1 MAKKEYLNEK
11 KLQQELFKR
20 TEGYAYS
27 VRAHYMDAFN
37 QVINLVKG
45 TELEAGKPFS
55 FSEYGYSEQ
64 VTPIFR
70 QMYSRVYQTIRGG
83 VQAEWL
89 NSNEHTDDLVKAVFG
104 ASSIEDHHFAR
115 YFKRNQEAMDAFFAR
130 KSADGGLNLSQRVWK
145 YNGEFKE
152 ELENTLDLAIGEGT
166 PAMQL
171 ASKVKE
177 YLNDPDRW
185 YRRFRYKVGEDEDG
199 KPIYGLK
206 WKRRIW
212 DDETGT
218 YKWID
223 AKPTKYHPGEGRPG
237 VYRSSAR
244 NAQRLARTETNIAYR
259 TADYERW
266 QQLDFVIGMRVKL
279 SNNHPV
285 TDICDLMADKLFPKD
300 FKWTGWHPNCRCYME
315 PVLATEAD
323 MDTMLDNILD
333 GKEPTDNLELEGE
346 VTKMPEE
353 FGDWIKA
360 NEERMEAARERGTL
374 PYFVRDNESLV
385 AAALGGDVQGAEPT
399 ILEKATERHKARTSE
414 EIERIRKAWETRKE
428 AISLGDSVLSDL
440 DGISDVDTTEL
451 RNQLDTAHYAQAL
464 EEIKRLQAIR
474 QEIQDLSWLDNPLE
488 VARKSS
494 FETAKV
500 VNSNVERTL
509 SKMPKDLA
517 DRKSKLEFE
526 IRWIEETGSK
536 KYPDTWK
543 FAQDAYKK
551 ELARVEAQLELEK
564 LIAGSS
570 EALAWA
576 EAHGNETLKA
586 LAAEVKRLAGEKNL
600 DKVALQQKS
609 DELAKKVK
617 LAQKREEAKEQAKL
631 AAKYKHVK
639 FETIDD
645 LRAKLGKDCPETLK
659 ELDEALEKF
668 EYTNAALK
676 AKEAEINALMKVLFD
691 ENDLGMDIDHGLL
704 QSVFEKGFLNTFQ
717 TGSSHGYCGSRSTT
731 GKIKADHERLI
742 MAHRMFKPSTHA
754 QITAGGYTGK
764 QLARAEYE
772 KYGHLLDRDKYDSI
786 THNLTHYGDVQV
798 RFKKD
803 RVHCT
808 WTYNDSLRTRG
819 EYYQP
824 SLTTDPK
831 VQSFDNK
838 NRKDWEIKPT
848 DNWKSVYQWQREH
861 GTSYLELQY
870 HGKLTIDDVES
881 ITFKQN
887 PENLISQDLISKL
900 LLKGISLWYRDGSK
914 VVRYVLP

>member
-55 FSEYGYSEQ
+55 FSDYGYSEQ

-70 QMYSRVYQTIRGG
+70 EMYSRVYQTIRGG

-315 PVLATEAD
+315 PVLATEED
-323 MDTMLDNILD
+323 MDKMLDNILD
-333 GKEPTDNLELEGE
+333 GKEPTENLELEGE
-346 VTKMPEE
+346 VKKMPEE

-360 NEERMEAARERGTL
+360 NEDRMEAARERGTL

-385 AAALGGDVQGAEPT
+385 VAALGGDVQGTEPT
-399 ILEKATERHKARTSE
+399 ILEKAAERSE
-414 EIERIRKAWETRKE
+414 
-428 AISLGDSVLSDL
+428 
-440 DGISDVDTTEL
+440 
-451 RNQLDTAHYAQAL
+451 
-464 EEIKRLQAIR
+464 
-474 QEIQDLSWLDNPLE
+474 P
-488 VARKSS
+488 
-494 FETAKV
+494 
-500 VNSNVERTL
+500 
-509 SKMPKDLA
+509 
-517 DRKSKLEFE
+517 
-526 IRWIEETGSK
+526 
-536 KYPDTWK
+536 
-543 FAQDAYKK
+543 
-551 ELARVEAQLELEK
+551 
-564 LIAGSS
+564 
-570 EALAWA
+570 
-576 EAHGNETLKA
+576 
-586 LAAEVKRLAGEKNL
+586 
-600 DKVALQQKS
+600 
-609 DELAKKVK
+609 
-617 LAQKREEAKEQAKL
+617 
-631 AAKYKHVK
+631 
-639 FETIDD
+639 
-645 LRAKLGKDCPETLK
+645 
-659 ELDEALEKF
+659 
-668 EYTNAALK
+668 
-676 AKEAEINALMKVLFD
+676 
-691 ENDLGMDIDHGLL
+691 
-704 QSVFEKGFLNTFQ
+704 
-717 TGSSHGYCGSRSTT
+717 
-731 GKIKADHERLI
+731 
-742 MAHRMFKPSTHA
+742 
-754 QITAGGYTGK
+754 
-764 QLARAEYE
+764 
-772 KYGHLLDRDKYDSI
+772 
-786 THNLTHYGDVQV
+786 
-798 RFKKD
+798 
-803 RVHCT
+803 
-808 WTYNDSLRTRG
+808 
-819 EYYQP
+819 
-824 SLTTDPK
+824 
-831 VQSFDNK
+831 
-838 NRKDWEIKPT
+838 
-848 DNWKSVYQWQREH
+848 
-861 GTSYLELQY
+861 
-870 HGKLTIDDVES
+870 
-881 ITFKQN
+881 
-887 PENLISQDLISKL
+887 
-900 LLKGISLWYRDGSK
+900 
-914 VVRYVLP
+914 

>member
-27 VRAHYMDAFN
+27 VRAHYLDAFN
-37 QVINLVKG
+37 KVINLVKG
-45 TELEAGKPFS
+45 SELEAGKPFS

-115 YFKRNQEAMDAFFAR
+115 YFNRNQEAMDAFFAR

-212 DDETGT
+212 DNETGT

-259 TADYERW
+259 TANYERW
-266 QQLDFVIGMRVKL
+266 QYLDFVIGMRVRL

-315 PVLATEAD
+315 PVLATEED

-333 GKEPTDNLELEGE
+333 GKEPTENLELEGE
-346 VTKMPEE
+346 VKKMPEE
-353 FGDWIKA
+353 FGEWIKA

-374 PYFVRDNESLV
+374 PYFVKDNESLV

-399 ILEKATERHKARTSE
+399 IKERAAQRHAARTPE
-414 EIERIRKAWETRKE
+414 EIEMIRKAWETRKE
-428 AISLGDSVLSDL
+428 AISLGVSVLSDL
-440 DGISDVDTTEL
+440 DGISDVDLSKLQEDL
-451 RNQLDTAHYAQAL
+451 NSAHYAKAL
-464 EEIKRLQAIR
+464 EEARRLQEIVEQLKNLEFVDGGLALAKQYGYEAITGV
-474 QEIQDLSWLDNPLE
+474 EAAVKAKLEALSSLTLE
-488 VARKSS
+488 KQ
-494 FETAKV
+494 
-500 VNSNVERTL
+500 
-509 SKMPKDLA
+509 
-517 DRKSKLEFE
+517 KSKLEFE
-526 IRWIEETGSK
+526 VYQYFGGNMNGCQQ
-536 KYPDTWK
+536 KYNTWK
-543 FAQDAYKK
+543 VAQNAYAKQLKIVSDKLWWQDVKAKQLDFLSYSTKSAPYKDLLLKLDQAIQAEDVQAANQALAKLEYKK
-551 ELARVEAQLELEK
+551 QQLEVAAGKRAAKKGAISDPYDYSLRFKDSDFSKARKDGDVWNTDREYCDNICRK
-564 LIAGSS
+564 QTETVWNSADEATKKAATAYTEGSGKFNRPLRGYEGSWSNYKGVGNVSLNYEGAEQDIKMLTDLIGQTSS
-570 EALAWA
+570 PKDMWINR
-576 EAHGNETLKA
+576 GVETLSGVSNFLGVSESQLRTAISSGNVNGFVGKEVVDHGFVSCGTA
-586 LAAEVKRLAGEKNL
+586 KGTGFSGTTLNIYCPKGTKMIYAEPFSRYNGDSCSSWNLWNGTEKY
-600 DKVALQQKS
+600 S
-609 DELAKKVK
+609 FGHE
-617 LAQKREEAKEQAKL
+617 
-631 AAKYKHVK
+631 
-639 FETIDD
+639 FETIIQ
-645 LRAKLGKDCPETLK
+645 RGT
-659 ELDEALEKF
+659 KF
-668 EYTNAALK
+668 RVTK
-676 AKEAEINALMKVLFD
+676 AYVE
-691 ENDLGMDIDHGLL
+691 
-704 QSVFEKGFLNTFQ
+704 
-717 TGSSHGYCGSRSTT
+717 
-731 GKIKADHERLI
+731 
-742 MAHRMFKPSTHA
+742 
-754 QITAGGYTGK
+754 
-764 QLARAEYE
+764 
-772 KYGHLLDRDKYDSI
+772 YGHL
-786 THNLTHYGDVQV
+786 
-798 RFKKD
+798 
-803 RVHCT
+803 
-808 WTYNDSLRTRG
+808 
-819 EYYQP
+819 
-824 SLTTDPK
+824 
-831 VQSFDNK
+831 
-838 NRKDWEIKPT
+838 
-848 DNWKSVYQWQREH
+848 
-861 GTSYLELQY
+861 YL
-870 HGKLTIDDVES
+870 DVEV
-881 ITFKQN
+881 IAQ
-887 PENLISQDLISKL
+887 I
-900 LLKGISLWYRDGSK
+900 
-914 VVRYVLP
+914 

>member
-70 QMYSRVYQTIRGG
+70 EMYSRVYQTIRGG

-185 YRRFRYKVGEDEDG
+185 YRRFRYKIGEDENG

-212 DDETGT
+212 DNETGT

-266 QQLDFVIGMRVKL
+266 QQLDFVIGMRVRL

-315 PVLATEAD
+315 PVLATEED
-323 MDTMLDNILD
+323 LDKMLDNILD
-333 GKEPTDNLELEGE
+333 GKEPTENLKLEGE
-346 VTKMPEE
+346 VKKMPEE

-385 AAALGGDVQGAEPT
+385 AAALSGDVQGAEPT
-399 ILEKATERHKARTSE
+399 ILERAAERHKARTSE

-440 DGISDVDTTEL
+440 NGISDVDTTDL
-451 RNQLDTAHYAQAL
+451 QNQLNTAHYTQAL
-464 EEIKRLQAIR
+464 EEARRLQQIVEQLKTLEFVDDGLALAKQYGYEAITDV
-474 QEIQDLSWLDNPLE
+474 EAAVKAKLEALSVLPLE
-488 VARKSS
+488 KQ
-494 FETAKV
+494 
-500 VNSNVERTL
+500 
-509 SKMPKDLA
+509 
-517 DRKSKLEFE
+517 KSKLEFE
-526 IRWIEETGSK
+526 VY
-536 KYPDTWK
+536 KYFGGNMNGCQQKYKTWQVAQNAYAK
-543 FAQDAYKK
+543 QLKIVNDKLWWQDVKAKQLDFLSYSTKSAPYKDLLLKLDQAIQAQDKQATNQALAKLEYKK
-551 ELARVEAQLELEK
+551 QQLEVAAGKRAAKKGAISDPYDYSLRFKSSDFSKARKDGAVWTTDRDYCDSICRSQTQDLWSNADEATK
-564 LIAGSS
+564 RAATAYTEGSGRFNRPLRGYEGSWSNYKGVGNVSLNYEGAEQDIKMLTDLIGQTSS
-570 EALAWA
+570 PKDMWMNR
-576 EAHGNETLKA
+576 GVETLSGVSNF
-586 LAAEVKRLAGEKNL
+586 LGVSESQLRAAISSGNVNGFVGKEIVDHGFVSCGTAKGTGFSGTTLNIYCPKGTKMIYAEPFSRYNGDSCSSWNMWNGTEKY
-600 DKVALQQKS
+600 S
-609 DELAKKVK
+609 FGHE
-617 LAQKREEAKEQAKL
+617 
-631 AAKYKHVK
+631 
-639 FETIDD
+639 FETIIQ
-645 LRAKLGKDCPETLK
+645 RGT
-659 ELDEALEKF
+659 KF
-668 EYTNAALK
+668 RVTK
-676 AKEAEINALMKVLFD
+676 AYVE
-691 ENDLGMDIDHGLL
+691 
-704 QSVFEKGFLNTFQ
+704 
-717 TGSSHGYCGSRSTT
+717 
-731 GKIKADHERLI
+731 
-742 MAHRMFKPSTHA
+742 
-754 QITAGGYTGK
+754 
-764 QLARAEYE
+764 
-772 KYGHLLDRDKYDSI
+772 YGHL
-786 THNLTHYGDVQV
+786 
-798 RFKKD
+798 
-803 RVHCT
+803 
-808 WTYNDSLRTRG
+808 
-819 EYYQP
+819 
-824 SLTTDPK
+824 
-831 VQSFDNK
+831 
-838 NRKDWEIKPT
+838 
-848 DNWKSVYQWQREH
+848 
-861 GTSYLELQY
+861 YL
-870 HGKLTIDDVES
+870 DVEV
-881 ITFKQN
+881 IAQ
-887 PENLISQDLISKL
+887 I
-900 LLKGISLWYRDGSK
+900 
-914 VVRYVLP
+914 

>member
-70 QMYSRVYQTIRGG
+70 EMYSRVYQTIRGG

-115 YFKRNQEAMDAFFAR
+115 YFKRNQEAMDAFFVR

-185 YRRFRYKVGEDEDG
+185 YRRFRYKVGEDENG

-212 DDETGT
+212 DNETGT

-266 QQLDFVIGMRVKL
+266 QQLDFVIGMRVRL

-315 PVLATEAD
+315 PVLATEED
-323 MDTMLDNILD
+323 LDKMLDNILD

-353 FGDWIKA
+353 FGEWIKA

-374 PYFVRDNESLV
+374 PYFVKDNESLV

-399 ILEKATERHKARTSE
+399 IKERAAQRHAARTPE
-414 EIERIRKAWETRKE
+414 EIEMIRKAWETRKE
-428 AISLGDSVLSDL
+428 AISLGASVLSDL
-440 DGISDVDTTEL
+440 DGISDVDLSKLQEDL
-451 RNQLDTAHYAQAL
+451 NSAHYAKAL
-464 EEIKRLQAIR
+464 EEARRLQEIVEQLKNLEFVDGGLALAKQYGYEAITGV
-474 QEIQDLSWLDNPLE
+474 EAAVKAKLEALSSLPLE
-488 VARKSS
+488 KQ
-494 FETAKV
+494 
-500 VNSNVERTL
+500 
-509 SKMPKDLA
+509 
-517 DRKSKLEFE
+517 KSKLEFE
-526 IRWIEETGSK
+526 VYQYFGGNMNGCQQ
-536 KYPDTWK
+536 KYNTWK
-543 FAQDAYKK
+543 VAQNAYAKQLKIVSDKLWWQDVKAKQLDFLSYSTKSAPYKDLLLKLDQAIQAQDVQAANQALSKLEYKK
-551 ELARVEAQLELEK
+551 QQLEVA
-564 LIAGSS
+564 AGKRAAKKGAISDPYDYSLRLKDSDFSKARKDGAIWTTDREHCDNICRKQTETVWSS
-570 EALAWA
+570 ADEATKKAATAYTEGSGKFNRPLRGYEGSWSNYKGVGNVSLNYEGA
-576 EAHGNETLKA
+576 EQDIKMLTDLVGQTSSPKDMWMNRGIETLSGVSNF
-586 LAAEVKRLAGEKNL
+586 LGVSESQLRAAISSGNVNGFVGKEVVDHGFVSCGTAKGTGFPGTTLNIYCPKGTKMIYAEPFSRFNGDSCSSRNLWNGTEKY
-600 DKVALQQKS
+600 S
-609 DELAKKVK
+609 FGHE
-617 LAQKREEAKEQAKL
+617 
-631 AAKYKHVK
+631 
-639 FETIDD
+639 FETIIQRGTKFRVTKAYVEHGH
-645 LRAKLGKDCPETLK
+645 LY
-659 ELDEALEKF
+659 LDVEV
-668 EYTNAALK
+668 
-676 AKEAEINALMKVLFD
+676 I
-691 ENDLGMDIDHGLL
+691 
-704 QSVFEKGFLNTFQ
+704 
-717 TGSSHGYCGSRSTT
+717 
-731 GKIKADHERLI
+731 
-742 MAHRMFKPSTHA
+742 A
-754 QITAGGYTGK
+754 QI
-764 QLARAEYE
+764 
-772 KYGHLLDRDKYDSI
+772 
-786 THNLTHYGDVQV
+786 
-798 RFKKD
+798 
-803 RVHCT
+803 
-808 WTYNDSLRTRG
+808 
-819 EYYQP
+819 
-824 SLTTDPK
+824 
-831 VQSFDNK
+831 
-838 NRKDWEIKPT
+838 
-848 DNWKSVYQWQREH
+848 
-861 GTSYLELQY
+861 
-870 HGKLTIDDVES
+870 
-881 ITFKQN
+881 
-887 PENLISQDLISKL
+887 
-900 LLKGISLWYRDGSK
+900 
-914 VVRYVLP
+914 